1 MERDTIKAPDTEGS
15 KPVLM
20 LQPSEL
26 TLDSGT
32 APVEV
37 APPLG
42 LARDDWVQPGGKWPF
57 TVEARYLPG

>member
-1 MERDTIKAPDTEGS
+1 MERDTIQTPDAEGS

-26 TLDSGT
+26 ALDGGT

-37 APPLG
+37 APSLR
-42 LARDDWVQPGGKWPF
+42 LARDQRV
-57 TVEARYLPG
+57 